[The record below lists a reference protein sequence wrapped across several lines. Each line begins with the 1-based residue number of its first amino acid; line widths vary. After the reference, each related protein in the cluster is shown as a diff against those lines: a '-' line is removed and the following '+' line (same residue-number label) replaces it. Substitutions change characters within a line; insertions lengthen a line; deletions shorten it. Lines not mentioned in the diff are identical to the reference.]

1 MGKKKLSTFFF
12 TDVQKI
18 CVRKCQ
24 ETVRKQS
31 GRGWVALMG
40 GPECGAS
47 VSGMTI
53 VRIWNDDSAYLE

>member
-1 MGKKKLSTFFF
+1 
-12 TDVQKI
+12 
-18 CVRKCQ
+18 
-24 ETVRKQS
+24 
-31 GRGWVALMG
+31 LMG